1 MAQEQESNVPQNIV
15 TVEEVGPC
23 KKKVSIEIPAEAI
36 QKVMDDQYNDLRK
49 EIVLPGFRKG
59 RAPRRLLEKRFG
71 KETSEQVKLTLLA
84 DSSDA
89 AMKDNDIAVLGEPD
103 IKVEEI
109 ELPAEGPLKY
119 DFEVEVWPEFELP
132 ELEGIAV
139 TKTAVEVADDQVDA
153 ELDQLRRYS
162 GVWEPRGEGDAIELD
177 DQVMV
182 DALVKVEDVEEA
194 EKHDNTQIM
203 VRENGFVAGIPV
215 EKLGELLVG
224 AKVGD
229 TRETSVEVAKTFFKE
244 EYRGKKVDIT
254 IEIKDIKAM
263 KPAEIDKGFLDRYG
277 VEDEDEL
284 KTRIRE
290 MLEGRQEQQA
300 QGEMSEQIY
309 KYLLDSTSFELPL
322 DVVAQQA
329 GSLLQRQYVRLLS
342 QGLEREK
349 LEEQMEALRA
359 SSEEQAQDQLKTFF
373 IMDKVSDK
381 LDIQVTEEEVN
392 GQIAYLAMQRGQRPE
407 RMKEQMERDGS
418 LSQFRLEIRQNKC
431 IEKLLET
438 AQIAEVAPSEKKT
451 TKSAPKKK
459 ATKKKATK
467 KAAQKSDDKED

>member
-15 TVEEVGPC
+15 TVEEIGPC
-23 KKKVSIEIPAEAI
+23 KKKISIEIPAEAVK
-36 QKVMDDQYNDLRK
+36 KVVDDQYNDLRK
-49 EIVLPGFRKG
+49 EAVLPGFRKG

-71 KETSEQVKLTLLA
+71 KETTEQVKLTLLA
-84 DSSDA
+84 ESSDA
-89 AMKDNDIAVLGEPD
+89 AMKDNEIAVLGEPN

-109 ELPAEGPLKY
+109 EMPTDGPLKY
-119 DFEVEVWPEFELP
+119 DFEVEVWPEFDLP

-139 TKTAVEVADDQVDA
+139 TKTASEVKDEMVDA

-162 GVWEPRGEGDAIELD
+162 GVWESRGEGEAVEME
-177 DQVMV
+177 DQIAA
-182 DALVKVEDVEEA
+182 DALIKVEDVDEA
-194 EKHDNTQIM
+194 EKHDNTEIQ

-215 EKLGELLVG
+215 DKLGELLTG
-224 AKVGD
+224 AKVGE
-229 TRETSVEVAKTFFKE
+229 TRETTVEVPKTFFKE

-263 KPAEIDKGFLDRYG
+263 QPAEIDKGFLERYG
-277 VEDEDEL
+277 VQGEDEL

-300 QGEMSEQIY
+300 RADMSEQIY

-349 LEEQMEALRA
+349 LEEEMGALRA
-359 SSEEQAQDQLKTFF
+359 SSEEQAQEQLKTFF

-381 LDIQVTEEEVN
+381 LDVQITEEEVN

-438 AQIAEVAPSEKKT
+438 AQIAEVAAAEKKT

-467 KAAQKSDDKED
+467 KAAEKSDEKED